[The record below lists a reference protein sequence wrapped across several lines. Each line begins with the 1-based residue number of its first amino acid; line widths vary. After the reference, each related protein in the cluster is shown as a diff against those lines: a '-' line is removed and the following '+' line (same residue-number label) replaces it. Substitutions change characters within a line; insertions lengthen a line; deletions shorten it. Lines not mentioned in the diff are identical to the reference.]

1 MSIVNEF
8 RDVFPEDLVGIT
20 SEREIDFGV
29 DLDPKT
35 KPISI
40 PPYRMAPAELK
51 ELKLQLKYLLD
62 KGFIHPSISPWGA
75 PVLLIK
81 KNDGT
86 LRMCIDYRQL
96 NKFTIKNKYPLPRID
111 DLFDQLQGSSFL
123 SKIDLRSGY
132 HQLRVRQEYISKT
145 AFHTSYGHYE
155 FFLCHL
161 VSLTHQPHLW
171 TL

>member
-51 ELKLQLKYLLD
+51 ELKLQLKDLLD
-62 KGFIHPSISPWGA
+62 KGFIQSSISSWNA
-75 PVLLIK
+75 PVLFLN

-86 LRMCIDYRQL
+86 LGMCIDY
-96 NKFTIKNKYPLPRID
+96 
-111 DLFDQLQGSSFL
+111 
-123 SKIDLRSGY
+123 
-132 HQLRVRQEYISKT
+132 
-145 AFHTSYGHYE
+145 
-155 FFLCHL
+155 
-161 VSLTHQPHLW
+161 W
-171 TL
+171 